1 MLNDLTT
8 IKLQNE
14 NYKCGNYEKALED
27 SFIGFDATLVDRKV
41 VAELKVIA
49 GNSEDKVKIYKKKC
63 SISKLYIIIKRNIE
77 VMK

>member
-1 MLNDLTT
+1 MLFITLEVSFGTDLKIIVNNVTA

-49 GNSEDKVKIYKKKC
+49 GNSEDKVTYLFI
-63 SISKLYIIIKRNIE
+63 L
-77 VMK
+77 

>member
-1 MLNDLTT
+1 MFNDLTT

-49 GNSEDKVKIYKKKC
+49 GNSEDKVKIYEKC
-63 SISKLYIIIKRNIE
+63 SISYYIIIMQYID
-77 VMK
+77 

>member
-1 MLNDLTT
+1 MLFITLEVSFGTDLKIIVNNVTA

-49 GNSEDKVKIYKKKC
+49 GNSEDKVTYSFI
-63 SISKLYIIIKRNIE
+63 L
-77 VMK
+77 